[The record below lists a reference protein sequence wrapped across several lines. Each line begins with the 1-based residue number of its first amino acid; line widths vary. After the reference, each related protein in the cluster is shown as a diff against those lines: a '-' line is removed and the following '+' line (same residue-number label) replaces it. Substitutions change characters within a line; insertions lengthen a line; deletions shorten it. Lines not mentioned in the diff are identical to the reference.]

1 MPRTDG
7 RNPRH
12 RPAVAPAEPM
22 LRGRGGRRDEMMIR
36 ILLDQLE
43 SKGTDRDNAG
53 AAPNTASDCRR
64 YQGYGNG
71 LADKTK
77 VGKKDEKKSAPSDA
91 ASINLLAPRVFKNV
105 CA

>member
-1 MPRTDG
+1 
-7 RNPRH
+7 
-12 RPAVAPAEPM
+12 
-22 LRGRGGRRDEMMIR
+22 MMIR

-43 SKGTDRDNAG
+43 SKGTERDNPG
-53 AAPNTASDCRR
+53 TVAPNTASDCRR

-77 VGKKDEKKSAPSDA
+77 VGKKDEEKSAPSDA
-91 ASINLLAPRVFKNV
+91 LLAPRVFKNV